1 MVRSKFVKRSVSV
14 LMAALVVMGGA
25 AAFNGNVS
33 PEVSAAQTSTA
44 QTKATLANQ
53 SFLSATAITKGSSVT
68 VYGKMG
74 TTGSVYNYAYYYKKH
89 SSDTW
94 MKIKG
99 YSSTTSVK
107 ITPAAATNYDI
118 KVYAKD
124 AKGKIYVKTLYLKVY
139 APLVNKSTVSK
150 DKIALGSSVT
160 MKGYAS
166 GGSGSYE
173 YAYYYK
179 KTGATTWKTLQKYS
193 DSKTATFK
201 PTEKGD
207 YDLMIKVKS
216 PVGGIA
222 KKTYKLN
229 VLNRLVNN
237 STVSKTV
244 VEKGGT
250 VSVKAAAT
258 GGFGGYTYSYS
269 YRAKGETTW
278 MLLKGYST
286 TTIYKMTMP
295 DAGTYQVLVKAKDS
309 AGNVVS
315 KTLTVTVNV
324 AGLEGKVA
332 AINST
337 IIKAGM
343 SEYEKVK
350 AIHDWIINNT
360 QYDTIGVITGKV
372 PATSF
377 TAEGLFETHVAVCD
391 GYSKAFQLLCQR
403 AGIDCVCVEGTAT
416 EFESRLDG
424 TEDDGHMWN
433 CVKLGGDW
441 YHVDV
446 TWNDGDAHIQK
457 YAFLNLSTEEIKRTH
472 AIGPMFGEVSSE
484 ECDYLNTFVPECNS
498 MEYNYFYKSCPCISD
513 LEDDGEVIAALIQTA
528 KKHGMYLDVRIDS
541 ALDYDE
547 TTQAIS
553 ESYGY
558 RWLEAAN
565 HYNNDEPR
573 ISAESKYYIYK
584 EMDVITFSLAY
595 E

>member
-278 MLLKGYST
+278 KLLKGYST

-391 GYSKAFQLLCQR
+391 GYSKAFEAMAKQ
-403 AGIDCVCVEGTAT
+403 AGLSVNRVTGIGYSSTGSEIHAWNQVKV
-416 EFESRLDG
+416 DG
-424 TEDDGHMWN
+424 
-433 CVKLGGDW
+433 KW
-441 YHVDV
+441 YNLDV
-446 TWNDGDAHIQK
+446 TWDDPTEGNSAGN
-457 YAFLNLSTEEIKRTH
+457 NL
-472 AIGPMFGEVSSE
+472 
-484 ECDYLNTFVPECNS
+484 Y
-498 MEYNYFYKSCPCISD
+498 YNYFLIPDSVMNKDHVAQSTKNTCTAAQPVDKLISGLVELERKDCPKTYLCDTDTKFKLSIQSMSATVSQTYKF
-513 LEDDGEVIAALIQTA
+513 
-528 KKHGMYLDVRIDS
+528 
-541 ALDYDE
+541 
-547 TTQAIS
+547 
-553 ESYGY
+553 
-558 RWLEAAN
+558 
-565 HYNNDEPR
+565 
-573 ISAESKYYIYK
+573 IYK
-584 EMDVITFSLAY
+584 TDSSSKVFQMVQDNMPAGDYRLSLSSTEWKINGYFLVEAKVMVN
-595 E
+595 